1 MKMDQLTELAVKA
14 QRALNALQRVNLPAT
29 PENMRSMLI
38 GQNEIEEIKNGL
50 IRLSAVQEEEENQNE
65 RDGSEDDHSADRN
78 PE

>member
-1 MKMDQLTELAVKA
+1 MDQLTELAVKA
-14 QRALNALQRVNLPAT
+14 QRALNALQRINLPAT

-50 IRLSAVQEEEENQNE
+50 IRLSAVQEEENQNG

>member
-1 MKMDQLTELAVKA
+1 MDQLTELAVKA
-14 QRALNALQRVNLPAT
+14 QRALNALQCINLQAT

-50 IRLSAVQEEEENQNE
+50 IRLSAVHEEVIQNGRDRTEE
-65 RDGSEDDHSADRN
+65 DHSEDRN

>member
-50 IRLSAVQEEEENQNE
+50 IRLSAVQEEENQNG

>member
-1 MKMDQLTELAVKA
+1 MDQLTELAVKA
-14 QRALNALQRVNLPAT
+14 QRALNALQHINLLAT

-50 IRLSAVQEEEENQNE
+50 IRLSAVQEEENQNG
-65 RDGSEDDHSADRN
+65 RDRSEDDHSADRN